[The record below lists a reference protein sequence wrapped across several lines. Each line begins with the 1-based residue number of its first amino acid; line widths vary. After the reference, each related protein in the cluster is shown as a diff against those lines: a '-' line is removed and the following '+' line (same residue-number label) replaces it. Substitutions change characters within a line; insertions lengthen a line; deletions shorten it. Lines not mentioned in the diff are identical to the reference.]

1 MLLRQRWV
9 RSVQGIQA
17 HGPEGLVA
25 EAGAGSLCSALLAA
39 LPQVRAHPAPGA
51 RSAWGPEIPELPP
64 RWASVLLSL
73 FLCGGCR
80 GPPGGPRLGRPG
92 LGSAPSWTWVD
103 RAFPSW
109 ASASPLRTG
118 DSRSGY
124 GPCRRGAELRS
135 LAMSSPV
142 VWGGNRAGE
151 EVLAHL
157 QLQQW
162 DPGP

>member
-73 FLCGGCR
+73 FHGTIN
-80 GPPGGPRLGRPG
+80 
-92 LGSAPSWTWVD
+92 SK
-103 RAFPSW
+103 
-109 ASASPLRTG
+109 
-118 DSRSGY
+118 
-124 GPCRRGAELRS
+124 
-135 LAMSSPV
+135 
-142 VWGGNRAGE
+142 
-151 EVLAHL
+151 AHKFQTL
-157 QLQQW
+157 VFFKHIQLLFM
-162 DPGP
+162 